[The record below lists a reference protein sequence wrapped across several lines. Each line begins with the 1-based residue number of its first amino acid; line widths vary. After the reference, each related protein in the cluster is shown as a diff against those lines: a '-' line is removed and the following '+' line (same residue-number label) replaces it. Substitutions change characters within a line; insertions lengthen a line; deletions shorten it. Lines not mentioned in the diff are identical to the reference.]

1 MIITFTVFNRTNN
14 MGSSTIVLKLIA
26 TISFMMSYKYNCV
39 CNSFMMHRVGTLS
52 KIVTSEITTS
62 NLRTDKATTRSLKI
76 LGTCSKSVEKDITIS
91 EPSDGSSSQG
101 FFNCRKE
108 LSDNTHHFDVANQP
122 RECTSR
128 RKCLG
133 TFVRTMGTYSISQ
146 LFVTTFGDD
155 SVFTAEAF
163 SLPFMDEMV
172 GGSQRRQLELCLV
185 TIQRMSYWCEK
196 VASEIKRGTVRGSA
210 GTSMPATDIVKS
222 SYLEA
227 RLGAKAALTGKIGGG
242 ANNQVYTIS
251 TFQLRSCIKD
261 AVSYYNEYYVEQN
274 KMAVNNKEERNR
286 LKQQKYA
293 FENAAMEVIESL
305 AALVEFDGLDNI
317 QDPSPRSSLTLSQ
330 YTDQKG
336 QFVQRTLLERTVPAC
351 NVVIGSFGTDKK
363 MFVQKYISQN
373 YSNEIYNVQIERN
386 VLKPSSFDSTS

>member
-1 MIITFTVFNRTNN
+1 
-14 MGSSTIVLKLIA
+14 
-26 TISFMMSYKYNCV
+26 
-39 CNSFMMHRVGTLS
+39 MHRVGTSLS
-52 KIVTSEITTS
+52 KTIVSSEITTS
-62 NLRTDKATTRSLKI
+62 NLLLTDKATRSLNI
-76 LGTCSKSVEKDITIS
+76 LGTCNKSVEKDVTIL
-91 EPSDGSSSQG
+91 EPSNGSSQG
-101 FFNCRKE
+101 FFYSQKE
-108 LSDNTHHFDVANQP
+108 LGDNAHRFDVVNQP
-122 RECTSR
+122 RDSTSR

-133 TFVRTMGTYSISQ
+133 TFVRAMGTCSISQ
-146 LFVTTFGDD
+146 LFVSTFGED
-155 SVFTAEAF
+155 SAFTAQAF
-163 SLPFMDEMV
+163 PLPFMDEMV

-196 VASEIKRGTVRGSA
+196 VASEIKGGAVRGSA
-210 GTSMPATDIVKS
+210 GTSIPGATDIVKS

-261 AVSYYNEYYVEQN
+261 AVSYYNEYYLEQN
-274 KMAVNNKEERNR
+274 KMAANNKEERNR

-373 YSNEIYNVQIERN
+373 YSNEIYNVQVERN